1 MPSAP
6 KNPSQNWCVVQTLRT
21 FGMPILCLLRA
32 SSFIRRSA
40 AGSPEGLRSNHLANI
55 GMDTPT
61 LLHFGFH
68 HLHLVDIL
76 QQSLGAGIAAND
88 AFPAFLEGNLAPR
101 SALAARNQDIDECP
115 FAIDGTPPADRVETG
130 RAAVFE
136 PLDPV
141 EADEA
146 AWTSG
151 IGGVKR
157 AQRSADV
164 AGLAAV
170 GMDQDFGIRHL
181 AGDEVDLRFDHGKIA
196 VRPALQH
203 ETATRGA

>member
-55 GMDTPT
+55 GIDTPT
-61 LLHFGFH
+61 LLHFCFH
-68 HLHLVDIL
+68 HLHLVDVL
-76 QQSLGAGIAAND
+76 QQSLGAGIAADD

-101 SALAARNQDIDECP
+101 SAFAAGNQHVDECP
-115 FAIDGTPPADRVETG
+115 LAVDGTPPADRVHTG

-136 PLDPV
+136 RLDLI
-141 EADEA
+141 EASEA
-146 AWTSG
+146 AWTSR
-151 IGGVKR
+151 IGGVER
-157 AQRSADV
+157 AQRRADG
-164 AGLAAV
+164 AGL
-170 GMDQDFGIRHL
+170 
-181 AGDEVDLRFDHGKIA
+181 
-196 VRPALQH
+196 
-203 ETATRGA
+203 T